1 MKHFIICIVMLA
13 AVPAYAERV
22 KHVPA
27 AEADAGKDL
36 ELVALASPTVPKLVL
51 HFRAEGA
58 AQFEAQELA
67 RKDTGSWVAVVPAAK
82 VVAPGLEYYLDAGG
96 TPVFASAQA
105 PHRTRVATTETA
117 YRRARDEARAKNR
130 RSRIHTSFE
139 YVDYGK
145 RANDLVDRYYRID
158 ADFSYRLWAYPL
170 DELRV
175 GYTRLIGEKE
185 SNEFADCGTPE
196 PSCNVDA
203 GFKVAGWFEV
213 GLAPFEGV
221 GVDGRMMVLA
231 TQTGFSVGGRGELRV
246 GVRDGTHVASG
257 VEYMADVGTAGF
269 FRFGWGTVPKTPM
282 SATVE
287 ITKVPASTADI
298 GVRFY
303 YDLTRQISDTLRLGV
318 RIGYAAREQELG
330 GVSGGGQAIV
340 DF

>member
-1 MKHFIICIVMLA
+1 MKHIIICIVMLA
-13 AVPAYAERV
+13 APAYAERV
-22 KHVPA
+22 THVPT

-36 ELVALASPTVPKLVL
+36 ELVALASPAVPKLVL
-51 HFRAEGA
+51 HFRQEGA
-58 AQFEAQELA
+58 AQFEAQELT
-67 RKDTGSWVAVVPAAK
+67 RNDTGSWIAVVPAAK

-96 TPVFASAQA
+96 TPVFASAEA
-105 PHRTRVATTETA
+105 PHKTRVATTETA
-117 YRRARDEARAKNR
+117 YRRARDEARAKHR
-130 RSRIHTSFE
+130 RSRIHTSAE

-145 RANDLVDRYYRID
+145 RANGLVDRYYRID
-158 ADFSYRLWAYPL
+158 ADFSYRTWAYPL
-170 DELRV
+170 EEIRV

-221 GVDGRMMVLA
+221 ALDSRMMVLA

-287 ITKVPASTADI
+287 ITKVPAKTADLGI
-298 GVRFY
+298 RFY
-303 YDLTRQISDTLRLGV
+303 YDLTRQINDTLRLGV

-330 GVSGGGQAIV
+330 GVTAGGQAIV